1 MSGSTRR
8 RGAREREPLPGHCT
22 PSVAVSPPH
31 ATISHRCVRLRTRR
45 PVRGGRTAWSAADAP
60 RDVARADADWSSRL
74 QRPEYRVL
82 AETPA
87 SGGRHI
93 RAAISIDGCAVVA
106 IMARGLFDWI
116 TEDASTSP
124 AERWTSDSRNAVR
137 GVGRR
142 AEWFFRGTR
151 DERPCRPVAPQRPHR
166 RCRHGRRSSATSQ
179 YGSRLCAPFVMTQLA
194 ALALFILLPIAA
206 AKRFRSAPVLCWR
219 ERRTHQ
225 RNLRPLWDPRN
236 DLAEGCTR
244 TWSTVSCRSSSK
256 RASSRRPAGRRR
268 WSP

>member
-1 MSGSTRR
+1 MDGLDERVHQATRR
-8 RGAREREPLPGHCT
+8 PRAGAPPRTL
-22 PSVAVSPPH
+22 SPPH

-45 PVRGGRTAWSAADAP
+45 PVRGGRTAWSPADAP

-93 RAAISIDGCAVVA
+93 RDAISIDGCAVIA

-151 DERPCRPVAPQRPHR
+151 VTRQTSAHADPS
-166 RCRHGRRSSATSQ
+166 RRSLLIGGA
-179 YGSRLCAPFVMTQLA
+179 AMVAAA
-194 ALALFILLPIAA
+194 ALPASMVAA
-206 AKRFRSAPVLCWR
+206 CVRHS
-219 ERRTHQ
+219 
-225 RNLRPLWDPRN
+225 
-236 DLAEGCTR
+236 
-244 TWSTVSCRSSSK
+244 
-256 RASSRRPAGRRR
+256 
-268 WSP
+268 